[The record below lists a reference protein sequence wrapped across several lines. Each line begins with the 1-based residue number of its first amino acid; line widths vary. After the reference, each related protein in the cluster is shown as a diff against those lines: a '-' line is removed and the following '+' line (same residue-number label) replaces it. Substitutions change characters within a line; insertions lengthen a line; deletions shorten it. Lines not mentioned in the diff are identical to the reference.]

1 MKYLSTRDFEQK
13 RISAAKAI
21 VAGLAADGG
30 LYVPCDFPRLQE
42 FIGLPYNEMALQ
54 ILRLFLT
61 DYTEDELKNYVS
73 LAYDGNLPVNI
84 NKDYLELFHG
94 RTAAF
99 KDVALQLFPHLLTA
113 ALRKCGEKRTAV
125 ILTATSGDTG
135 SAVLAGISDVHGTRA
150 IVFYPAGGVSDIQR
164 LQMVTQTGD
173 NVNVFG
179 IKGNFD
185 DAQTAVKEIFADADF
200 QKEFLD
206 ANIFTSANSINL
218 GRLLPQIVYYFY
230 CYSELVGAGRIKQG
244 EPINFVV
251 PTGNFGNILAGY
263 YARKMGLPVKKLI
276 CASNQNNV
284 LYDFITKGIYDR
296 RRDFG
301 LTLSPSMD
309 ILISSNLERFIYDL
323 GGCDLVVK
331 CYGDLRMQG
340 VFSVGSSV
348 LKMLNEMFD
357 ADFATDLETVETIK
371 RVYETSGYVLDPHTA
386 VARCVY
392 EKYKQRT
399 GDETISIILATAN
412 PHKFPETMERAIGK
426 ALNNPP
432 ASLKDLN
439 KKTVLHGEI
448 IGDVRQSIAEV
459 LR

>member
-173 NVNVFG
+173 NLNVFG